1 MFEYWKSTFGLK
13 EQFVYDELYRFA
25 RKGEGT
31 ITVSCA
37 QQVAIDIFNGI
48 LFDHPELFY
57 VSGLVQTVYRYPNTE
72 VIIKRLFNPSQTAQL
87 SSCMREAAERIKGE
101 GGDVEQI
108 ERNVCKYLA
117 RSVSYAIDIDYNQNA
132 AAALCYK
139 RAQCSGIAK
148 AAKYLFDG
156 AGVKSL
162 VVPGEVSHEG
172 RSGSHAWN
180 IVEVNGKWYHLDPT
194 LILGANLPPTATVH
208 YPFFNYS
215 DALIRKTHRWK
226 KRTPVCGDDKFDRLA
241 ERNAAGVGAGVQMPT
256 VHSEAE
262 LEALIIKQNL
272 NGEIKFF
279 FEGGQPLPEKQKT
292 LHGWTGSVLQRHGFA
307 GQYGVGYEG
316 GVWIVTLK
324 RA

>member
-13 EQFVYDELYRFA
+13 EQFIYDEIYRFA
-25 RKGEGT
+25 REGEGT

-37 QQVAIDIFNGI
+37 PQVAIDIFNSI

-57 VSGLVQTVYRYPNTE
+57 VSGLVQTAYRYPNTD
-72 VIIKRLFNPSQTAQL
+72 VTLKRLFNPSQIAQL
-87 SSCMREAAERIKGE
+87 SSCMSGVAERFKGA

-108 ERNVCKYLA
+108 ERNVMEYLV
-117 RSVSYAIDIDYNQNA
+117 RNVRYALNDDYNQNA

-148 AAKYLFDG
+148 AAKFLFDG

-194 LILGANLPPTATVH
+194 LILGANLRPSATIH

-226 KRTPVCGDDKFDRLA
+226 GRTPMCGDDKFDRLA
-241 ERNAAGVGAGVQMPT
+241 ERNFAGVNPGTNLPT

-262 LEALIIKQNL
+262 IEALIVKQNL
-272 NGEIKFF
+272 NGVIKFF

-292 LHGWTGSVLQRHGFA
+292 LHAWTGSVLQKHRFA
-307 GQYGVGYEG
+307 GQYGVGYENG
-316 GVWIVTLK
+316 IWIVTLQ